1 MENDWSDDIEKV
13 LENIRINCVIYSK
26 EYKKQFFYL
35 KNCLQYFRLPIIILS
50 GINSIISVGIQSY
63 LKQSSISIITCLLS
77 LSCSVIGS
85 VELYLAVQKSMENC
99 LIAQRDF
106 YLLSVDIFKILSL
119 KREHRPIPA
128 KEYLD
133 KQFNCYC
140 KLIESSDTIKKTI
153 KDKLQVIDNIVIE
166 NNTISNKNIVE
177 EKLQIMDYSDFDI
190 ENDKEEENN
199 SKEDMNQTF

>member
-1 MENDWSDDIEKV
+1 MENDWSDDIENL

-26 EYKKQFFYL
+26 EYKKHFFYL

-63 LKQSSISIITCLLS
+63 LKQSNISIITCLLS
-77 LSCSVIGS
+77 LSCSIIGS

-106 YLLSVDIFKILSL
+106 YLLSVDIFKTLSL
-119 KREHRPIPA
+119 KKEHRPIPA

-140 KLIESSDTIKKTI
+140 KLIESSDTIKKII
-153 KDKLQVIDNIVIE
+153 KDKLQIVDDLSIINKTTNLIE
-166 NNTISNKNIVE
+166 D
-177 EKLQIMDYSDFDI
+177 KLEIMDYDFGIGINID
-190 ENDKEEENN
+190 DDENN
-199 SKEDMNQTF
+199 NNNNITK

>member
-1 MENDWSDDIEKV
+1 MENDWSDDIEKL

-106 YLLSVDIFKILSL
+106 YLLSVDIFKTLSL
-119 KREHRPIPA
+119 KKEHRPIPA

-140 KLIESSDTIKKTI
+140 KLIESSDTIKKII
-153 KDKLQVIDNIVIE
+153 KDKLQIIDNIAIE
-166 NNTISNKNIVE
+166 NNTISNKNTVE
-177 EKLQIMDYSDFDI
+177 DKLQIMDYSDFDI
-190 ENDKEEENN
+190 ENNKEEE
-199 SKEDMNQTF
+199 MNQNF

>member
-1 MENDWSDDIEKV
+1 MENDWSDDIEKL

-63 LKQSSISIITCLLS
+63 LQQSTISIITCLLS

-106 YLLSVDIFKILSL
+106 YLLSVDIFKTLNL
-119 KREHRPIPA
+119 KKEHRPIPA

-153 KDKLQVIDNIVIE
+153 KDKLQIIDNIVIE

-177 EKLQIMDYSDFDI
+177 DKLQIMDYSDFDI
-190 ENDKEEENN
+190 ENNKEEE
-199 SKEDMNQTF
+199 MNQTF

>member
-106 YLLSVDIFKILSL
+106 YLLSVDIFKTLSL
-119 KREHRPIPA
+119 KKEHRPIPA

-140 KLIESSDTIKKTI
+140 KLIESSDTIKKII
-153 KDKLQVIDNIVIE
+153 KDKLQIIDNIAIE
-166 NNTISNKNIVE
+166 NNTISNKNTVE
-177 EKLQIMDYSDFDI
+177 DKLQIMDYSDFDI
-190 ENDKEEENN
+190 ENNKEEE
-199 SKEDMNQTF
+199 MNQNF

>member
-1 MENDWSDDIEKV
+1 MYIIIENDWSDDIEKV

-50 GINSIISVGIQSY
+50 GINSIISVGIQPY
-63 LKQSSISIITCLLS
+63 LQQGKISIITCLLS

-106 YLLSVDIFKILSL
+106 YLLSVDIFKTLSL
-119 KREHRPIPA
+119 KKEHRPIPA

-133 KQFNCYC
+133 KQFSCYC
-140 KLIESSDTIKKTI
+140 KLIESSDTIKKII
-153 KDKLQVIDNIVIE
+153 KDKLQVIDDLNII
-166 NNTISNKNIVE
+166 NKDNTVE
-177 EKLQIMDYSDFDI
+177 EKLKLMDYSDI
-190 ENDKEEENN
+190 ENDNKEENN
-199 SKEDMNQTF
+199 SKEDMNQSF

>member
-50 GINSIISVGIQSY
+50 GINSIISVGIQPY
-63 LKQSSISIITCLLS
+63 LQQSKISIITCLLS
-77 LSCSVIGS
+77 LSCSIIGS
-85 VELYLAVQKSMENC
+85 IELYLAVQKSMENC

-106 YLLSVDIFKILSL
+106 YLLSVDIFKTLSL
-119 KREHRPIPA
+119 KKEHRPIPS

-133 KQFNCYC
+133 KQFSCYC
-140 KLIESSDTIKKTI
+140 KLIESSDTIKKII
-153 KDKLQVIDNIVIE
+153 KDKLQIINDLNIISKINIAEE
-166 NNTISNKNIVE
+166 NL
-177 EKLQIMDYSDFDI
+177 KLMDYSDFDI
-190 ENDKEEENN
+190 ENNN
-199 SKEDMNQTF
+199 KEDMNQTF

>member
-1 MENDWSDDIEKV
+1 MENDWSDDIEKL

-106 YLLSVDIFKILSL
+106 YLLSVDIFNTLSL
-119 KREHRPIPA
+119 
-128 KEYLD
+128 
-133 KQFNCYC
+133 
-140 KLIESSDTIKKTI
+140 
-153 KDKLQVIDNIVIE
+153 
-166 NNTISNKNIVE
+166 
-177 EKLQIMDYSDFDI
+177 
-190 ENDKEEENN
+190 
-199 SKEDMNQTF
+199 